1 MSERRAVRTKN
12 INEWAPLSDLLS
24 NLIVKY
30 ADVLDIDSLPDPNMP
45 FEDDGTADSIKKRN
59 REILANDDIA

>member
-1 MSERRAVRTKN
+1 MGTKN

-30 ADVLDIDSLPDPNMP
+30 ADVLDIDSLPNPNMP
-45 FEDDGTADSIKKRN
+45 FEESGTTDTIKKRN
-59 REILANDDIA
+59 KEIIANDDIA